1 MPALTVLADR
11 PTPPGAICRTCRHTI
26 RHAIRRTARHL
37 ATLVLAG
44 LVATGAHAQAEEAAS
59 APRAGKTAAPQPAA
73 CPPVAQAP
81 DAKALQA
88 HARAARDRGF
98 LWRLSKDG
106 REAWLYGTVHLGR
119 LEWAFPG
126 PRVRAALDGADT
138 LALEL
143 DLGDPAVTGEVAELM
158 RATAQTPVLPPAL
171 AERLARQVAA
181 ACLPAQALSSMH
193 PVIQATTLTV
203 LAGRWDGLDP
213 SYAQELVLG
222 GLARAGGK
230 AVHSLETPQRQV
242 AALIPSDATAAVHL
256 TEQSLD
262 QLERGIVRRTLQRM
276 AQVWELGQ
284 LDELEQYE
292 RWCECTTDEA
302 DRAFMRRL
310 NDERNP
316 HLAERIDAL
325 HAQGKRL
332 FAAVGALHMS
342 GPQSLPR
349 LLAQRG
355 FKVERI
361 AFAPM

>member
-1 MPALTVLADR
+1 MPAHPVLAVR
-11 PTPPGAICRTCRHTI
+11 PTLPGNWRHTLG
-26 RHAIRRTARHL
+26 RTLGRTTRHL
-37 ATLVLAG
+37 ASLALAG
-44 LVATGAHAQAEEAAS
+44 LLAAGAQAQAEAAAS
-59 APRAGKTAAPQPAA
+59 APGSGQTAAPAPEA
-73 CPPVAQAP
+73 CPPVAQVP
-81 DAKALQA
+81 DAQALQA

-98 LWRLSKDG
+98 LWRLTKDG
-106 REAWLYGTVHLGR
+106 RQAWLYGTVHLGR
-119 LEWAFPG
+119 LAWAFPG

-158 RATAQTPVLPPAL
+158 RATPQTPALPSAL

-181 ACLPAQALSSMH
+181 ACLPAQALSALH

-222 GLARAGGK
+222 GLARASGK
-230 AVHSLETPQRQV
+230 AVRSLETPQRQV
-242 AALIPSDATAAVHL
+242 AALIPSDTAAAVHL

-276 AQVWELGQ
+276 ARVWELGQ

-292 RWCECTTDEA
+292 RWCECATDEA

-342 GPQSLPR
+342 GPQALPR